1 MNANEK
7 DPAFE
12 ALLEYLH
19 RTRGFDFTGYKRG
32 SLMRRITKR
41 MLEVNLKEFSDYI
54 DFLEVHPEEF
64 IQLFNTILIN
74 VTAFFRDPPA
84 WDYLT
89 QEIIPRI
96 LAAKRAPDPIRIWSA
111 GCASGEEP
119 YTLAMVFADAL
130 GIEQFRQRVKIYG
143 TDVDEEALTT
153 ARHAIYSD
161 KDLEPVRAE
170 KRDKYLEAVGPR
182 YVFRGDIR
190 RAVIFGRHDLV
201 QDAPISRVDLLVCR
215 NALMYFN
222 IEAQGRILTRLH
234 FALNDTGYLFL
245 GRAEMILT
253 HSSLFLP
260 VDMKVRIFS
269 KSPAVNLRERMAVL
283 AEVGNNVAASQVA
296 QQIRLKEVA
305 FDTVPIA
312 QVVVDRNGILAF
324 VNDQAR
330 TLFGMASNDIGRP
343 FQDLELSYKPVELR
357 SVIEQA
363 YNERRTITLTD
374 VKRPLPNG
382 ELQCLDIQLN
392 PLQTNGALAG
402 MSISFR
408 DETHHNRLQEE
419 LQHSKQELE
428 TAYEELQSANEELE
442 TTNEELQSTVEELQT
457 TNEELQS
464 TNEEMETMNEEL
476 QSPNEELQ
484 TVNDELRQRTTESN
498 QANFFLQSIL
508 SSVRVGI
515 VALDR
520 DLRILLWNE
529 RAEDLWG
536 LRADE
541 VREKNFTSLDI
552 GLPIE
557 KLKTPIVKF
566 SDGQADSQEIVVDAM
581 NRRGKTIKCRITFCP
596 LSLGQSGERE
606 GVVMLMEEE

>member
-12 ALLEYLH
+12 ALLEYL
-19 RTRGFDFTGYKRG
+19 RRSRGFDFTGYKRG

-41 MLEVNLKEFSDYI
+41 MLEVNVREFPDYI
-54 DFLEVHPEEF
+54 DYLEVHPEEF

-74 VTAFFRDPPA
+74 VTAFFRDPPS
-84 WDYLT
+84 WDHLR

-96 LAAKRAPDPIRIWSA
+96 LAAKRGSDPIRIWSA
-111 GCASGEEP
+111 GCASGEEA
-119 YTLAMVFADAL
+119 YTLAMAFAEAL
-130 GIEQFRQRVKIYG
+130 GIEQFRQRVKIYA

-153 ARHAIYSD
+153 ARHAIYD
-161 KDLEPVRAE
+161 AKDLEPVPAE
-170 KRDKYLEAVGPR
+170 MRDKYLEPIGPR

-190 RAVIFGRHDLV
+190 RGVIFGRHDLV
-201 QDAPISRVDLLVCR
+201 QDAPISRIDLLVCR
-215 NALMYFN
+215 NTLMYFN
-222 IEAQGRILTRLH
+222 IETQGRILARLH

-253 HSSLFLP
+253 HSSLFVP
-260 VDMKVRIFS
+260 VDMKARVFS
-269 KSPAVNLRERMAVL
+269 KSPAVNLRERMAAL
-283 AEVGNNVAASQVA
+283 AEAGNNVGAFQVG
-296 QQIRLKEVA
+296 QQMRLRDVA
-305 FDTVPIA
+305 FDAVPIA
-312 QVVVDRNGILAF
+312 QVVVERNGILVFA
-324 VNDQAR
+324 NDQAR
-330 TLFGMASNDIGRP
+330 SLFGLASNDIGRP
-343 FQDLELSYKPVELR
+343 FQDLELSYKPMELR
-357 SVIEQA
+357 SLIEQA
-363 YNERRTITLTD
+363 YSERRTITLTD
-374 VKRPLPNG
+374 VKRPLSDG
-382 ELQCLDIQLN
+382 EVQCLEIQLK
-392 PLQTNGALAG
+392 PLQAEGALAG

-476 QSPNEELQ
+476 QSTNEELQ
-484 TVNDELRQRTTESN
+484 TVNDELRQRTTEVN
-498 QANFFLQSIL
+498 QANFFLESIL

-515 VALDR
+515 VAVDD

-541 VREKNFTSLDI
+541 VRGKIFTSLDI
-552 GLPIE
+552 GLPVQ
-557 KLKTPIVKF
+557 KLKDPIVSFLNGKT
-566 SDGQADSQEIVVDAM
+566 DSREIAVDAM
-581 NRRGKTIKCRITFCP
+581 NRRGKTIRCLITLTP
-596 LSLGQSGERE
+596 SLSQAGERQS
-606 GVVMLMEEE
+606 VVMLMEEE

>member
-1 MNANEK
+1 MNGNEK

-12 ALLEYLH
+12 ALLEYLRH
-19 RTRGFDFTGYKRG
+19 TRGFDFTGYKRG

-41 MLEVNLKEFSDYI
+41 MLEVNVREFPDYI
-54 DFLEVHPEEF
+54 DYLEVHPEEF

-74 VTAFFRDPPA
+74 VTAFFRDPHA
-84 WDYLT
+84 WDYLK
-89 QEIIPRI
+89 QEIIPRT
-96 LAAKRAPDPIRIWSA
+96 LAAKRGPYPIRIWSA
-111 GCASGEEP
+111 GCASGEEA
-119 YTLAMVFADAL
+119 YTLAMAFAEVL
-130 GIEQFRQRVKIYG
+130 GIEQFRQRVKIYA

-153 ARHAIYSD
+153 ARHAIYD
-161 KDLEPVRAE
+161 AKDLEPVPSE
-170 KRDKYLEAVGPR
+170 LRDKYLEPIGPR

-190 RAVIFGRHDLV
+190 RGVIFGRHDLV
-201 QDAPISRVDLLVCR
+201 QDAPISRVDLLVSR
-215 NALMYFN
+215 NTLMYFN
-222 IEAQGRILTRLH
+222 IETQGRILARFH

-253 HSSLFLP
+253 HSSLFVP
-260 VDMKVRIFS
+260 VDMKSRVFS
-269 KSPAVNLRERMAVL
+269 KSPAVNLRERMATL
-283 AEVGNNVAASQVA
+283 AEAGNNVGAFQVG
-296 QQIRLKEVA
+296 QQIRLKDVA
-305 FDTVPIA
+305 LDVVPIA

-324 VNDQAR
+324 ANDLAR
-330 TLFGMASNDIGRP
+330 SLFGLVSNDIGRP

-357 SVIEQA
+357 SLIEQA
-363 YNERRTITLTD
+363 YSERRTIALND
-374 VKRPLPNG
+374 VKRPLADG
-382 ELQCLDIQLN
+382 GIQCLDIQLKL
-392 PLQTNGALAG
+392 LQTEGALAG

-408 DETHHNRLQEE
+408 DETQHNRLQEE

-476 QSPNEELQ
+476 QSTNEELQ
-484 TVNDELRQRTTESN
+484 TVNDELRQRTTELN
-498 QANFFLQSIL
+498 QSNFFLESIL
-508 SSVRVGI
+508 SSVRAGI

-536 LRADE
+536 LRTNE
-541 VREKNFTSLDI
+541 VRGKIFTGLDI
-552 GLPIE
+552 GLSVE
-557 KLKTPIVKF
+557 KLKTPIVAF
-566 SDGQADSQEIVVDAM
+566 LNGGDDSQEIVVDAM
-581 NRRGKTIKCRITFCP
+581 NRRGRTIKCRINFCT
-596 LSLGQSGERE
+596 LSLGKSGERQ